1 MRWRTLHRA
10 GVLAVSLLAAATGA
24 ATAETCA
31 ELRATAQDRV
41 DQYQT
46 GKRLLQRLEPLAI
59 AKRNAARAGFEDLM
73 REKCLWLEPDF
84 SHFPTDDTVFDQV
97 GYVLVLA
104 ALRAEGSHSTACAG
118 LVALHHAELQ
128 AYIDSRREFFQLV
141 RHMFTLTGELEA
153 LGDRA
158 VSEKCLGKGLPAAAP
173 ATTAPT
179 PARPAAVPPSGNY
192 RSGGSEDGKMQLACT
207 AAGATGP
214 GKCSGS
220 YRGSG
225 DNKPAKI
232 EGTLD
237 ADNVLTGY
245 WAEAESG
252 RDCVKA
258 GAGQQLGSAF
268 WGRLRFQVAASGNG
282 WTGMW
287 GYCADAPGQGNWN
300 GTR

>member
-1 MRWRTLHRA
+1 MRWRTSHRA

-46 GKRLLQRLEPLAI
+46 GQRLLQRLEPLLS
-59 AKRNAARAGFEDLM
+59 AKIRAANAGLEDLS
-73 REKCLWLEPDF
+73 REKCLWLDPDF
-84 SHFPTDDTVFDQV
+84 ADSTFDQV
-97 GYVLVLA
+97 SYVLVLA
-104 ALRAEGSHSTACAG
+104 ALRAGSAHSMACAG
-118 LVALHHAELQ
+118 LVALHHADFQGYL
-128 AYIDSRREFFQLV
+128 DTRREFQQLV
-141 RHMFTLTGELEA
+141 RHMSTLTGELDA
-153 LGDRA
+153 LVDRA
-158 VSEKCLGKGLPAAAP
+158 ASEKCFGTGATPAAPTA
-173 ATTAPT
+173 AAPT
-179 PARPAAVPPSGNY
+179 PARPSAVPPSGNY
-192 RSGGSEDGKMQLACT
+192 RSGGSEDGRMQIACT

-237 ADNVLTGY
+237 TDNVLTGY

-268 WGRLRFQVAASGNG
+268 WGRLRFQVAADGNG